1 MFGITLI
8 VSVMVGATIRLC
20 FVQLQF
26 SKRQM
31 FDQLLALKTG
41 GGQIPKQI
49 HCAVPP
55 PPPTPRCK
63 PIMNLLNI
71 TFLTKEV
78 CNSRKEMTRNIS

>member
-49 HCAVPP
+49 HCAA
-55 PPPTPRCK
+55 PPTPH
-63 PIMNLLNI
+63 PSPHPPLQTYNES
-71 TFLTKEV
+71 T
-78 CNSRKEMTRNIS
+78 

>member
-41 GGQIPKQI
+41 GGKFQSKSI
-49 HCAVPP
+49 VLPP
-55 PPPTPRCK
+55 PPPHSPLQTY
-63 PIMNLLNI
+63 NES
-71 TFLTKEV
+71 T
-78 CNSRKEMTRNIS
+78 